1 MNWDAIGAMG
11 EVIGALAVVATILYL
26 AIQLRMSNKFEAA
39 KHQDV
44 HMDRIRQRYLVV
56 AQDGDLMRIVTA
68 AARGEELD
76 RTEAARAASFAAHRI
91 LVQRDAW
98 ARARILGKMR
108 GLPEPNLYLDILID
122 EMKRDQCLLNRWK
135 KDAPRSV
142 AWESEFKEYIDRGLA
157 E

>member
-1 MNWDAIGAMG
+1 MNWEAIGAIG
-11 EVIGALAVVATILYL
+11 EVVGALAVIATILYL

-39 KHQDV
+39 NHHDL
-44 HMDRIRQRYLVV
+44 HMDRIRQRFLVV
-56 AQDGDLMRIVTA
+56 AQDGDLMRIVAA

-98 ARARILGKMR
+98 TRARILGKMP
-108 GLPEPNLYLDILID
+108 GLPEPNYYLDILID
-122 EMKRDQCLLNRWK
+122 EMTRDQCLLNRWK

-142 AWESEFKEYIDRGLA
+142 AWESEFKEYIDRRLA
-157 E
+157 D